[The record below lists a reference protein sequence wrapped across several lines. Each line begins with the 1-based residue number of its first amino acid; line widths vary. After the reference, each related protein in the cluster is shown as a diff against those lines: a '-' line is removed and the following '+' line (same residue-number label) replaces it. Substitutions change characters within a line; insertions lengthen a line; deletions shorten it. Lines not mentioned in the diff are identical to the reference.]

1 MPKQS
6 GWETTWYTSIALR
19 ALLLF
24 ALLSLLLEALA
35 VAGLFRPLPIVL
47 TTLAAVAVAVAL
59 HRMTGSARP
68 QEKAAA
74 GDTWAVLA
82 LAGVLIATAAVLW
95 PPAQFVLGGLDPG
108 AYFNAGAL
116 LAQEGGFATK
126 DALLAAAP
134 EARSALT
141 LSLPGSHGHLQP
153 GFYWN
158 NASSEVSVQFPFL
171 LTLWTGLSMLTAGST
186 GALAVP
192 AAGGLMALVYF
203 YLFGR
208 RLLSPWPAVLA
219 VGLVA
224 SSGVFLWHS
233 RSHYSEP
240 LLLALLFGGLWAGL
254 RWQEDRDTLA
264 AATAGLCLGLLPLVK
279 TEALLLGPLAAV
291 GLLALSFSSAERRGV
306 AFFLAGYV
314 PPSVLALLVY
324 ATLASPVLADQA
336 PRAWGYPLVA
346 VAAAATILA
355 ARWGLSR
362 LATVRTT
369 APITGGVLVLLAG
382 AGCVA
387 LASGAPSRPSL
398 LQALWDG
405 LYLSP
410 LDGALLAIALLAFLH
425 TRPQPPS
432 TVQQVV
438 LLALLAAAVVYLALF
453 YRYTLTAD
461 QRPLHMWADRRLLPV
476 VIPLLALA
484 QAWVVSRLLTR
495 TRSWGRAVLSV
506 CVIALLL
513 AARVPDLA
521 PLLSTREYTGA
532 LAAVET
538 IAAQTE
544 PDAIILAD
552 SDANG
557 IRFAAPLRFI
567 ADRATYLNYGQG
579 EPLPLEALSQHGQRP
594 LYYLS
599 SALTDPTAVLSAA
612 SHEELARW
620 RFDLPELERTSQ
632 HRPQWGGIYR
642 AELTLYRLE
651 PAE

>member
-6 GWETTWYTSIALR
+6 GWKATWYTSIALR
-19 ALLLF
+19 VLLLF

-47 TTLAAVAVAVAL
+47 TTLAAVAVTIAL
-59 HRMTGSARP
+59 HRMTSSARP
-68 QEKAAA
+68 QENAAT
-74 GDTWAVLA
+74 GDKWAALA

-116 LAQEGGFATK
+116 LAQEGGFATQ

-192 AAGGLMALVYF
+192 AAGGLMALLYF

-219 VGLVA
+219 VALVA

-264 AATAGLCLGLLPLVK
+264 AATAGLCLGLLPLIK

-291 GLLALSFSSAERRGV
+291 GLLALSFSSAERRGL

-336 PRAWGYPLVA
+336 PRAWGYPLLA

-362 LATVRTT
+362 LTTVRTA
-369 APITGGVLVLLAG
+369 APIIGGALVLLVSASC
-382 AGCVA
+382 AA
-387 LASGAPSRPSL
+387 LASGAPSGPSL

-410 LDGALLAIALLAFLH
+410 LDGALLAMALLAFLYI
-425 TRPQPPS
+425 RPQPPS

-484 QAWVVSRLLTR
+484 QAWVVARLLTW

-513 AARVPDLA
+513 AVRVPDLA

-544 PDAIILAD
+544 PNAIILAD
-552 SDANG
+552 NDANG
-557 IRFAAPLRFI
+557 IRFAAPLRFV

-579 EPLPLEALSQHGQRP
+579 EPLPLAALSQHGQRP

-612 SHEELARW
+612 NYEEIARW

-642 AELTLYRLE
+642 AELTLYRLAR
-651 PAE
+651 AE

>member
-35 VAGLFRPLPIVL
+35 VAGLFRPLPIAL
-47 TTLAAVAVAVAL
+47 TTLAAIAVTLAL
-59 HRMTGSARP
+59 HRKTGSARP
-68 QEKAAA
+68 QEKAAT
-74 GDTWAVLA
+74 GDNWAVLA
-82 LAGVLIATAAVLW
+82 LSGVLIATAAVLW

-116 LAQEGGFATK
+116 LAQEGGFATQ

-153 GFYWN
+153 GFHWN
-158 NASSEVSVQFPFL
+158 NASGEVSVQFPFL

-219 VGLVA
+219 VALVA

-291 GLLALSFSSAERRGV
+291 GLLALSFRSAERRGL

-314 PPSVLALLVY
+314 PPSLLALLVY

-346 VAAAATILA
+346 VAAAATLLG
-355 ARWGLSR
+355 ARWGLR
-362 LATVRTT
+362 RFATIRTA

-382 AGCVA
+382 AGCAA
-387 LASGAPSRPSL
+387 LASGAPGQPSL

-410 LDGALLAIALLAFLH
+410 LDGALLAGALLAFLY

-484 QAWVVSRLLTR
+484 QAWVVSRLITW
-495 TRSWGRAVLSV
+495 TRSQWRAVLSV

-544 PDAIILAD
+544 PNAIILAD
-552 SDANG
+552 NDANG

-567 ADRATYLNYGQG
+567 ADRATYLHYGQG
-579 EPLPLEALSQHGQRP
+579 EPLPLAALSQHGQRP

-642 AELTLYRLE
+642 AELALYRLA

>member
-6 GWETTWYTSIALR
+6 GWEATWYTSIALR

-35 VAGLFRPLPIVL
+35 VAGLFRPLPIAL

-68 QEKAAA
+68 QENAAT
-74 GDTWAVLA
+74 GDKWAILA
-82 LAGVLIATAAVLW
+82 LAGVLVATTAVLW

-219 VGLVA
+219 VALVA

-291 GLLALSFSSAERRGV
+291 GLLALSFSSAERRGL

-324 ATLASPVLADQA
+324 ATLAAPVLADQA

-355 ARWGLSR
+355 ARWGLNR
-362 LATVRTT
+362 LATVRTA
-369 APITGGVLVLLAG
+369 APITGGALVLLAG

-387 LASGAPSRPSL
+387 LASGAPSGPSL

-410 LDGALLAIALLAFLH
+410 IDGALLAMALLAFLYI
-425 TRPQPPS
+425 RPQPSS

-484 QAWVVSRLLTR
+484 QGWVVARLLTR
-495 TRSWGRAVLSV
+495 THSWGRAVLSV

-513 AARVPDLA
+513 AARVPDLT

-567 ADRATYLNYGQG
+567 ADRATYLNYAQG
-579 EPLPLEALSQHGQRP
+579 EPLPLAALSQHGQRP

-632 HRPQWGGIYR
+632 HRPQWSGIYR

-651 PAE
+651 RAE

>member
-1 MPKQS
+1 MLKQS
-6 GWETTWYTSIALR
+6 RWEATWYPSIALR

-35 VAGLFRPLPIVL
+35 VAGIFRPLPIAF

-59 HRMTGSARP
+59 HRMTSSAP
-68 QEKAAA
+68 SQKKAAT
-74 GDTWAVLA
+74 GDKWAALA
-82 LAGVLIATAAVLW
+82 LAGVLVATATVLW

-134 EARSALT
+134 EVRSALT

-158 NASSEVSVQFPFL
+158 NASGEVSVQFPFL
-171 LTLWTGLSMLTAGST
+171 LTLWTGLSMLTAGSM

-192 AAGGLMALVYF
+192 AAGGLMALLYF

-362 LATVRTT
+362 LATVRSAT
-369 APITGGVLVLLAG
+369 PITGGALVLLVG
-382 AGCVA
+382 AGCAV
-387 LASGAPSRPSL
+387 LASGAPSGPSL

-410 LDGALLAIALLAFLH
+410 LDGALLAVALLAFLYI
-425 TRPQPPS
+425 RPQPPS

-495 TRSWGRAVLSV
+495 TRNWGRAVLSV
-506 CVIALLL
+506 CIIALLL

-538 IAAQTE
+538 IAAETE

-552 SDANG
+552 NDANG

-567 ADRATYLNYGQG
+567 ADRATYLHYGEG
-579 EPLPLEALSQHGQRP
+579 EPLPLAALSQHGQRP

-599 SALTDPTAVLSAA
+599 SALTDPTPVLSAA

-642 AELTLYRLE
+642 AELTLYRLA

>member
-1 MPKQS
+1 MLKQS
-6 GWETTWYTSIALR
+6 GWEATWYTSIALR

-68 QEKAAA
+68 QENAAT
-74 GDTWAVLA
+74 GDKWAVLA

-192 AAGGLMALVYF
+192 AAGGLMALLYF

-219 VGLVA
+219 VALVA

-264 AATAGLCLGLLPLVK
+264 AATAGLCLGLLPLIK

-291 GLLALSFSSAERRGV
+291 GLLALSFSSAERRGL

-314 PPSVLALLVY
+314 PPSLLALLVY

-336 PRAWGYPLVA
+336 PRAWGYPLLA

-362 LATVRTT
+362 LATVRTA
-369 APITGGVLVLLAG
+369 APITGGVLVLLVS

-387 LASGAPSRPSL
+387 LASGAPSGPSL

-410 LDGALLAIALLAFLH
+410 LDGALLAMALLAFLYI
-425 TRPQPPS
+425 RPQPPS

-484 QAWVVSRLLTR
+484 QAWVVSWLLTR
-495 TRSWGRAVLSV
+495 TRSWGHAVLSV

-513 AARVPDLA
+513 AVRVPNLA

-557 IRFAAPLRFI
+557 IRFAAPLRFV

-579 EPLPLEALSQHGQRP
+579 EPLPLAALSQHGQRP

-612 SHEELARW
+612 NYEEIARW

-642 AELTLYRLE
+642 AELTLYRLAR
-651 PAE
+651 AE